1 MFRRLQI
8 FLGLAGSAVLAG
20 GTLLAQVPAA
30 TPEPVSPASPPAA
43 SGSAPPLR
51 LTDPPV
57 VSISRLPPDNPFG
70 TIAESPAQLPPKPAL
85 PEALL
90 PASLFVTT
98 RVDASGKSLS
108 VRRARDPIPSASA
121 ETQKDLS
128 RWTYEPA
135 RKGGQKVAAWAP
147 LRLDLIVEVDEPKI
161 DQMTLT
167 SITPTTPLPTPFDWA
182 ADGAWYE
189 AVKAPPPSDGTLPV
203 EQLDTVATPKRTPF
217 PDSHKGPF
225 SCRFWIKV
233 GADGRVQKAI
243 PIAASDP
250 ILIPYFR
257 KAMSGWQLRPARVKG
272 VPAESWNELAIAGTF
287 SYSVDIKQIVPLR
300 KGI

>member
-8 FLGLAGSAVLAG
+8 FLGLAGSSILAA
-20 GTLLAQVPAA
+20 GTLLAQVPAT
-30 TPEPVSPASPPAA
+30 TPVPVPPASQPAA

-51 LTDPPV
+51 LTDPLV
-57 VSISRLPPDNPFG
+57 VSISRLPSENPFG
-70 TIAESPAQLPPKPAL
+70 AIAESPAQLPSRPAL

-98 RVDASGKSLS
+98 RVDATGKVQT

-161 DQMTLT
+161 DQMALT
-167 SITPTTPLPTPFDWA
+167 SITPSTPLPAPFEWP

-189 AVKAPPPSDGTLPV
+189 AVKSPPSSDGTLPV
-203 EQLDTVATPKRTPF
+203 EQLDTLATPKRTPF

-233 GADGRVQKAI
+233 GADGRLQKAI
-243 PIAASDP
+243 AIAASDP

-257 KAMSGWQLRPARVKG
+257 RVMSGWQLRPARVKG
-272 VPAESWNELAIAGTF
+272 ASAETWNELAVSGTF